1 MAELPQELVVVGRD
15 ITAGYARLLERRRR
29 RRRTL
34 HLAAASVGVFCA
46 FTAAAFASGIGGDL
60 QLDPTK
66 WTIFERGSVDGGRA
80 VYVKAHSK
88 ADGRDSTFMVEHD
101 ATLPRYDAF
110 LLHERTV
117 AAAGGDREGGALC
130 TPAELAR
137 AAAANST
144 AAMPQKTGII
154 RPRSALAVIVIRR
167 VQAKSKF
174 AIFDRPRRLVRN
186 FTKSG
191 NMEIASANV
200 GHHTRQANRGN

>member
-1 MAELPQELVVVGRD
+1 MAELPEELVVVGRD

-29 RRRTL
+29 RRRGL
-34 HLAAASVGVFCA
+34 RFAAASVGVFCA

-101 ATLPRYDAF
+101 ATLQRYDAF

-117 AAAGGDREGGALC
+117 AAAAGDREAGALC

-137 AAAANST
+137 AESVALQALGNT
-144 AAMPQKTGII
+144 AAPGTSADATIGIADAAVRDAFAGAPCRGLDFASERARFVFAGI
-154 RPRSALAVIVIRR
+154 EPRSMLMPGAR
-167 VQAKSKF
+167 
-174 AIFDRPRRLVRN
+174 
-186 FTKSG
+186 
-191 NMEIASANV
+191 
-200 GHHTRQANRGN
+200 

>member
-46 FTAAAFASGIGGDL
+46 FTAAAFASGIGDDL

-117 AAAGGDREGGALC
+117 AAAGGEREAGALC
-130 TPAELAR
+130 TPVFAGIEPGSMLMPGAR
-137 AAAANST
+137 
-144 AAMPQKTGII
+144 
-154 RPRSALAVIVIRR
+154 
-167 VQAKSKF
+167 
-174 AIFDRPRRLVRN
+174 
-186 FTKSG
+186 
-191 NMEIASANV
+191 
-200 GHHTRQANRGN
+200 